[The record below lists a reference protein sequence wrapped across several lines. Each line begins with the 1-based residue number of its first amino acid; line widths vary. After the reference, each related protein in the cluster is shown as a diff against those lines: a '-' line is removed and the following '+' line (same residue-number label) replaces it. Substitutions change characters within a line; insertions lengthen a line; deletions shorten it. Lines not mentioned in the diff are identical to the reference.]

1 MWGRLPST
9 QKSWGRLTFWTY
21 FPLEKLKVVF
31 SWEQWSTPK
40 WVLFPRSASQDDHKE
55 LVQGWGLLS
64 NLFQLLIEQAAGI
77 NLMQVRNRLGLYLLR
92 ACTNFC
98 VDEKTRE
105 GLPTSSTLGSASRRG
120 TSRRG
125 TSWGKGKNKRPPW
138 WSLQTARQKSR
149 RWSWP
154 TSVWYSWSFFIFII
168 FIVVILVKLYKQ

>member
-1 MWGRLPST
+1 MSSISFFLVVFNLLKFEVVLHLQKKNAIMWGRLPST

-55 LVQGWGLLS
+55 PVLGWGLLS

-105 GLPTSSTLGSASRRG
+105 GLPSSSTLRPAARWISRRG
-120 TSRRG
+120 SSWRRAR
-125 TSWGKGKNKRPPW
+125 TRQPW
-138 WSLQTARQKSR
+138 
-149 RWSWP
+149 
-154 TSVWYSWSFFIFII
+154 
-168 FIVVILVKLYKQ
+168 